1 MNMLEFLACR
11 KKREGEIN
19 RDRETA
25 IFILYRELI
34 LDCNQ
39 IINISKFS
47 FLFPCPRWDPYTV
60 DKGVLPACKD

>member
-47 FLFPCPRWDPYTV
+47 FLFPCPW
-60 DKGVLPACKD
+60 